1 MDSLKHLKSFQKK
14 QIKNFYYS
22 SNALNIMYNINIP
35 SQGYPPNGKQM
46 RPSTPLLSLFL
57 NLQLSVG
64 VVFPTP

>member
-1 MDSLKHLKSFQKK
+1 
-14 QIKNFYYS
+14 
-22 SNALNIMYNINIP
+22 MYNVNIP

-64 VVFPTP
+64 MGNTMPKKFCQIFFKYIVVLQSMVK